1 MKTSTLG
8 SRTNSTLPTAT
19 TRTAT
24 FTPTTTSPTTSP
36 TTTTTPTPTDSTTIA
51 PLGQT
56 STRTPVAQVPIERRS
71 GKTTALHAL
80 KQLPLGQSFAA
91 IDLGSSSG
99 KMLVGKVTATGVQI
113 VVDHKIGCALG
124 RDVDA
129 GQAIPTANMDRA
141 VDALKA
147 FVALAGQHGVDLTGI
162 PLITTAVVRNA
173 PNGSEFVTRVQRE
186 VGLSPRVLSGVE
198 EADVGFRGALGALL
212 QTPGRYATI
221 DLGGGSF
228 QLAVGTEQG
237 LEQGGS
243 TQVGSNTIL
252 DDLINPRANAE
263 GQVGADVFAFVDET
277 LRQTAPLPLPAE
289 MIAGRTLVATG
300 GVSKFLRLHLGK
312 DVVGRDEIDA
322 LRRQLGALSLPERAA
337 FVSMGR
343 NDDEKA
349 ALGIGTSP
357 GAQDYGKKLPAS
369 LSLLL
374 HIVDGLGLDEV
385 RISSTD
391 ARHALLQ
398 SAVAAAR

>member
-1 MKTSTLG
+1 MKVITPPT
-8 SRTNSTLPTAT
+8 RTIAITPTDTQAPTHPKAPSSTAT
-19 TRTAT
+19 TTSADTAT
-24 FTPTTTSPTTSP
+24 SR
-36 TTTTTPTPTDSTTIA
+36 

-56 STRTPVAQVPIERRS
+56 STKTPVVSVPVEQRS
-71 GKTTALHAL
+71 GKTTAIHAL
-80 KQLPLGQSFAA
+80 KQRPLGQTFAA

-129 GQAIPTANMDRA
+129 GQAIPAANMDRA
-141 VDALKA
+141 IDALKA
-147 FVALAGQHGVDLTGI
+147 FVTLASQHGVDVTGI

-173 PNGSEFVTRVQRE
+173 PNGADFVARVQRE
-186 VGLSPRVLSGVE
+186 VGLAARILSGVE
-198 EADVGFRGALGALL
+198 EADVGFCGALGKLL

-252 DDLINPRANAE
+252 DDLINPRVAAD
-263 GQVGADVFAFVDET
+263 GVVGADVFTLVDET
-277 LRQTAPLPLPAE
+277 LAETAPLPLPKDAVE
-289 MIAGRTLVATG
+289 GRTLVATG
-300 GVSKFLRLHLGK
+300 GVSKFLRVHLGK
-312 DVVGRDEIDA
+312 DVVGRNEIDA
-322 LRRQLGALSLPERAA
+322 LRRQLGALSIPDRAA
-337 FVSMGR
+337 FVSTGR
-343 NDDEKA
+343 SDDEKA

-398 SAVAAAR
+398 TAVAAAR

>member
-1 MKTSTLG
+1 MKVTTTPARTAAITTTATKAPSSSTTPTST
-8 SRTNSTLPTAT
+8 A
-19 TRTAT
+19 
-24 FTPTTTSPTTSP
+24 
-36 TTTTTPTPTDSTTIA
+36 TTTTTTATDTTTSG

-56 STRTPVAQVPIERRS
+56 STKTPVWSVPVEQRS
-71 GKTTALHAL
+71 GKTAAIHAL

-99 KMLVGKVTATGVQI
+99 KMLVGRVTATGVQI

-124 RDVDA
+124 RDVNA

-141 VDALKA
+141 IDALKA
-147 FVALAGQHGVDLTGI
+147 FVALASQHGVDVTGI

-173 PNGSEFVTRVQRE
+173 PNGANFVARVERE
-186 VGLSPRVLSGVE
+186 VGLVARILSGVE

-252 DDLINPRANAE
+252 DDLINPR
-263 GQVGADVFAFVDET
+263 VGADGVVSADVFALIDET
-277 LRQTAPLPLPAE
+277 LANTAPLPLPKDAIE
-289 MIAGRTLVATG
+289 GRTLVATG
-300 GVSKFLRLHLGK
+300 GVSKFLRVHLGK

-322 LRRQLGALSLPERAA
+322 LRRQLGALSIPDRAA
-337 FVSMGR
+337 FVSTGR
-343 NDDEKA
+343 SDDEKV

-357 GAQDYGKKLPAS
+357 GAQDYGMKLPAS

-374 HIVDGLGLDEV
+374 HIFDGLGLDEV

-398 SAVAAAR
+398 TAVAAAR

>member
-1 MKTSTLG
+1 MKTTSIPRSTSTL
-8 SRTNSTLPTAT
+8 
-19 TRTAT
+19 
-24 FTPTTTSPTTSP
+24 P
-36 TTTTTPTPTDSTTIA
+36 TTTTTQATTTAPPTTASTTSTTTTSSSTDSTTTA

-56 STRTPVAQVPIERRS
+56 STRTPVAQVPVEQRS

-80 KQLPLGQSFAA
+80 KQLPLGQTFAA

-129 GQAIPTANMDRA
+129 GQAIPGANMDRA

-147 FVALAGQHGVDLTGI
+147 FVALAGQHGVDVTGI

-173 PNGSEFVTRVQRE
+173 PNGADFVARVQRE

-198 EADVGFRGALGALL
+198 EADVGFRGALGTLL

-252 DDLINPRANAE
+252 DDLINPRADAD
-263 GQVGADVFAFVDET
+263 GRVGADVFAHVDDT
-277 LRQTAPLPLPAE
+277 LKKTAPLPLPKDA
-289 MIAGRTLVATG
+289 IVGRTLVATG
-300 GVSKFLRLHLGK
+300 GVSKFLRVHLGK

-322 LRRQLGALSLPERAA
+322 LRRQLGYLSIPDRAA
-337 FVSMGR
+337 FVSTGR
-343 NDDEKA
+343 SDDEKA

>member
-1 MKTSTLG
+1 MKV
-8 SRTNSTLPTAT
+8 P
-19 TRTAT
+19 
-24 FTPTTTSPTTSP
+24 
-36 TTTTTPTPTDSTTIA
+36 STTISRHSTTSRTTTMTTPAPAKTAPGSPPPAVDGATDA
-51 PLGQT
+51 PLGHNANKAPV
-56 STRTPVAQVPIERRS
+56 SSTPVEQRA

-80 KQLPLGQSFAA
+80 KQLPLGQTFAA

-99 KMLVGKVTATGVQI
+99 KMLVGRVTAAGLQVI
-113 VVDHKIGCALG
+113 VDHKIGCALG

-129 GQAIPTANMDRA
+129 GQDIPSANMDRA
-141 VDALKA
+141 IDALKA
-147 FVALAGQHGVDLTGI
+147 FVGIAEQHGVDIAGI

-173 PNGSEFVTRVQRE
+173 PNGSDFVARAAGE
-186 VGLSPRVLSGVE
+186 VGLTARILSGVE

-221 DLGGGSF
+221 DLAGGSF

-243 TQVGSNTIL
+243 TQVGSNIIL
-252 DDLINPRANAE
+252 DDLINPR
-263 GQVGADVFAFVDET
+263 VGAMGVIGKDVFALVDDT
-277 LRQTAPLPLPAE
+277 LRKTAPLPLPADA
-289 MIAGRTLVATG
+289 IVGRTLVATG
-300 GVSKFLRLHLGK
+300 GVSNFLRVHLGK
-312 DVVGRDEIDA
+312 DVVARDEIDA
-322 LRRQLGALSLPERAA
+322 LRRQLGALAITDRAA
-337 FVSMGR
+337 FVSANR
-343 NDDEKA
+343 SDDEKA

-357 GAQDYGKKLPAS
+357 AAQDYGKKLPAS

-398 SAVAAAR
+398 AAMHAAR

>member
-1 MKTSTLG
+1 VS
-8 SRTNSTLPTAT
+8 SV
-19 TRTAT
+19 
-24 FTPTTTSPTTSP
+24 
-36 TTTTTPTPTDSTTIA
+36 
-51 PLGQT
+51 
-56 STRTPVAQVPIERRS
+56 PVEQRS
-71 GKTTALHAL
+71 GKTTAIHAL
-80 KQLPLGQSFAA
+80 KQLPLGQTFAA

-129 GQAIPTANMDRA
+129 GQAIPAANMDRA
-141 VDALKA
+141 IDALKA
-147 FVALAGQHGVDLTGI
+147 FVALASQHGVDVAGI

-173 PNGSEFVTRVQRE
+173 PNGADFVARVQRE
-186 VGLSPRVLSGVE
+186 VGLAARILSGVE

-252 DDLINPRANAE
+252 DDLINPR
-263 GQVGADVFAFVDET
+263 VGSDGVVSADVFALVDET
-277 LRQTAPLPLPAE
+277 LAKTAPLPLPRDAIE
-289 MIAGRTLVATG
+289 GRTLVATG
-300 GVSKFLRLHLGK
+300 GVSKFLRVHLGK
-312 DVVGRDEIDA
+312 DVVRRDEIDA
-322 LRRQLGALSLPERAA
+322 LRRQLGALSIPDRAA
-337 FVSMGR
+337 FVSAGR
-343 NDDEKA
+343 SDDEKA

-398 SAVAAAR
+398 TAVATAR